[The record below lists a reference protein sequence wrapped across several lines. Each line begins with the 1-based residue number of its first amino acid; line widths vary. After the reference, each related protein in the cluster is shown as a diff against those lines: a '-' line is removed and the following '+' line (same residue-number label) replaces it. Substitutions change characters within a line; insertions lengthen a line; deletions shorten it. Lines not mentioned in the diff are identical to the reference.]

1 MASSPSWYARNRA
14 RSYPLRGDA
23 TAVANNGDML
33 PETLIADLSIRF
45 TGQPT
50 DVAYIRSFSVTSKT
64 VSIIIAVGGTTI
76 ATATAAAA
84 EIGRWPSIPLKSK
97 VSGTEGY
104 VVFGDPN
111 QTGTWEFTSSAQSG
125 LSWRAAGPQSVAKSD
140 PRLSRFGFA
149 KLSGPNVN
157 LLGTSDIS
165 VVNERLL
172 LDGVERE
179 AVVIKLSDDAE
190 NDPLKDYVGSCGK
203 RPESE
208 TCGEPDPILALSG
221 VQPDCCGRIFLE
233 FRGCVDLHQL
243 AGTCGVVIDCNTAAG
258 DLCPAK
264 ELTLPTPDGTLPED
278 SGGETTTTEPPEE
291 EECLEEEEVN
301 DSTQQF

>member
-14 RSYPLRGDA
+14 RSFPLRGDA

-33 PETLIADLSIRF
+33 PETVIADLSLRF
-45 TGQPT
+45 TGDLT
-50 DVAYIRSFSVTSKT
+50 DVAYLRSVEITSRT
-64 VSIIIAVGGTTI
+64 VSLTIAVGGTTI
-76 ATATAAAA
+76 ATASAAIRD
-84 EIGRWPSIPLKSK
+84 IGRWPSVPLKTK
-97 VSGTEGY
+97 AKDAEGY
-104 VVFGDPN
+104 VVFGDAN
-111 QTGTWEFTSSAQSG
+111 SLGSWSFSSSAQSG
-125 LSWRAAGPQSVAKSD
+125 LSWRAASPQSVAKSD
-140 PRLSRFGFA
+140 PRLSRFGFT

-165 VVNERLL
+165 VVNETLL

-203 RPESE
+203 RPETE

-264 ELTLPTPDGTLPED
+264 ELTLPTTDGELPEE
-278 SGGETTTTEPPEE
+278 SGGETTTTEAPED
-291 EECLEEEEVN
+291 EECLEEEEPN
-301 DSTQQF
+301 ESTQQF